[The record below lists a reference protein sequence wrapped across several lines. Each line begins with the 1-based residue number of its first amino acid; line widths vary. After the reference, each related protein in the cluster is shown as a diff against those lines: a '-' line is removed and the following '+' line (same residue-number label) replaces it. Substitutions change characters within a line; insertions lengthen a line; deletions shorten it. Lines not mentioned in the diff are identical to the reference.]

1 MTSLLVPQPPSSGH
15 GEYYTEGPRKREL
28 VPAQNGVQGANA
40 QAQAQASALK
50 AAAVGGALAAAPA
63 GALRPVMPTLNL
75 KQSGAGA
82 YVGDENQN
90 VQQQGI
96 RAVQSH
102 RPAPVASVGSVTARK
117 DDGATRAAEEL
128 KADGIKL
135 QQGNAQQRMGVRP
148 APRITDRLTRAP
160 HCLPTPQARADLF
173 AMQLPARTK
182 VLDQPQ
188 TARAASTSYAQPQ
201 LQPQSAREPTSR
213 AESQASISLPPE
225 ATGEIHATPLTPAG
239 ALKLYLQVRLGLARA
254 VLRGILGIPS
264 CGIPSCGIPSI
275 PTAGTGAAEPEP
287 VRAGRDPR
295 LPTGAAVQCGRV
307 VGPLSGRPTVRS
319 PADLAA
325 HGMAL
330 SL

>member
-1 MTSLLVPQPPSSGH
+1 
-15 GEYYTEGPRKREL
+15 
-28 VPAQNGVQGANA
+28 
-40 QAQAQASALK
+40 
-50 AAAVGGALAAAPA
+50 
-63 GALRPVMPTLNL
+63 MPTLNL

-117 DDGATRAAEEL
+117 DDGASRAAEEL

-160 HCLPTPQARADLF
+160 HGWPTPQACADLF
-173 AMQLPARTK
+173 AMQLPPRTK

-188 TARAASTSYAQPQ
+188 TARAASTSYAQPQPQ

-239 ALKLYLQVRLGLARA
+239 ALKLYLQVLLGLARA
-254 VLRGILGIPS
+254 VLRGSAPPVAH
-264 CGIPSCGIPSI
+264 CGYTEH
-275 PTAGTGAAEPEP
+275 TAGTH
-287 VRAGRDPR
+287 RCCR
-295 LPTGAAVQCGRV
+295 T
-307 VGPLSGRPTVRS
+307 
-319 PADLAA
+319 
-325 HGMAL
+325 
-330 SL
+330 

>member
-1 MTSLLVPQPPSSGH
+1 MAICAAGPKVTSLLVPQPPSSGH

-40 QAQAQASALK
+40 QAQAQAQASALK
-50 AAAVGGALAAAPA
+50 AAAVGGALASAPA

-117 DDGATRAAEEL
+117 DDGASRAAEEL

-160 HCLPTPQARADLF
+160 HGWPTPQACADLF
-173 AMQLPARTK
+173 AMQLPPRTK

-239 ALKLYLQVRLGLARA
+239 ALKLYLQVRLACARCVA
-254 VLRGILGIPS
+254 RLGIPT
-264 CGIPSCGIPSI
+264 C
-275 PTAGTGAAEPEP
+275 
-287 VRAGRDPR
+287 
-295 LPTGAAVQCGRV
+295 
-307 VGPLSGRPTVRS
+307 GPLWAYRAYRWDRCCRT
-319 PADLAA
+319 
-325 HGMAL
+325 
-330 SL
+330 

>member
-1 MTSLLVPQPPSSGH
+1 
-15 GEYYTEGPRKREL
+15 
-28 VPAQNGVQGANA
+28 
-40 QAQAQASALK
+40 
-50 AAAVGGALAAAPA
+50 
-63 GALRPVMPTLNL
+63 MPTLNL

-117 DDGATRAAEEL
+117 DDGASRAAEEL

-160 HCLPTPQARADLF
+160 HGWPTPQACADLF
-173 AMQLPARTK
+173 AMQLPPRTK

-239 ALKLYLQVRLGLARA
+239 ALKLYLQVRLGLCARCVA
-254 VLRGILGIPS
+254 RLGIPT
-264 CGIPSCGIPSI
+264 CGPPVGIPST
-275 PTAGTGAAEPEP
+275 PTYRWEP
-287 VRAGRDPR
+287 VLQNLNLYEQAEILDYPQVRR
-295 LPTGAAVQCGRV
+295 AVQCGSAAYTLCDRRRIWQQMEW
-307 VGPLSGRPTVRS
+307 PL
-319 PADLAA
+319 
-325 HGMAL
+325 
-330 SL
+330 